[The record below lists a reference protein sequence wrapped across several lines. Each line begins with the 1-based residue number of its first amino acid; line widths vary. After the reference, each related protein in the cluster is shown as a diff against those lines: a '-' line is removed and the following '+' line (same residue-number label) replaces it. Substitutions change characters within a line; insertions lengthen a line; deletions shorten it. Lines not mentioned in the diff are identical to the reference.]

1 MRYEITN
8 ENVVLI
14 FNDGDT
20 VPFLS
25 QPDYPNFDKWT
36 KAEAKVWAETYIAS
50 LDESELFYAPEGKGL
65 ARKAKPT
72 PEEIAAWEAER
83 ANEHTQIG

>member
-1 MRYEITN
+1 MRYEITDD
-8 ENVVLI
+8 NVVLV
-14 FNDGDT
+14 FNDGES
-20 VPFLS
+20 VPHLS

-36 KAEAKVWAETYIAS
+36 KAEAKAWADVYIAS
-50 LDESELFYAPEGKGL
+50 LDESDLFYAPEGKGL

-83 ANEHTQIG
+83 ALEH

>member
-8 ENVVLI
+8 ENVVLV
-14 FNDGDT
+14 FNDGET

-25 QPDYPNFDKWT
+25 QPDYPNSDKWT
-36 KAEAKVWAETYIAS
+36 KAEAKAWAEIYIDS
-50 LDESELFYAPEGKGL
+50 LNESDLFYAPEGKGL

-72 PEEIAAWEAER
+72 PEEIAAWKAKR
-83 ANEHTQIG
+83 ALQSGR

>member
-1 MRYEITN
+1 MRYEITDN
-8 ENVVLI
+8 NVVLV
-14 FNDGDT
+14 FNYGES
-20 VPFLS
+20 VPHLS

-36 KAEAKVWAETYIAS
+36 KAEAKAWAEIYIAS
-50 LDESELFYAPEGKGL
+50 LDESDLFYAPEGKGL

-83 ANEHTQIG
+83 QLEK

>member
-8 ENVVLI
+8 DNVVLI

-25 QPDYPNFDKWT
+25 QPDYPNRDPWT
-36 KAEAKVWAETYIAS
+36 KEEAEALVIAGGGGGGR
-50 LDESELFYAPEGKGL
+50 Y
-65 ARKAKPT
+65 
-72 PEEIAAWEAER
+72 
-83 ANEHTQIG
+83 

>member
-8 ENVVLI
+8 ENVVLV
-14 FNDGDT
+14 FNDGNT

-25 QPDYPNFDKWT
+25 QPDYPNFEKWT
-36 KAEAKVWAETYIAS
+36 KAEAKAWAETYIAS

-65 ARKAKPT
+65 PRKAKPT
-72 PEEIAAWEAER
+72 AEEIAAWKAKQ
-83 ANEHTQIG
+83 ANAN

>member
-8 ENVVLI
+8 ENVVLV
-14 FNDGDT
+14 FNDGET

-25 QPDYPNFDKWT
+25 QPDYPNSEQWNT
-36 KAEAKVWAETYIAS
+36 AEATEWAEIFIAS
-50 LDESELFYAPEGKGL
+50 LDEADLFYAPLGRGL

-72 PEEIAAWEAER
+72 PEEIAASQLEIE
-83 ANEHTQIG
+83 

>member
-1 MRYEITN
+1 MRYEITDN
-8 ENVVLI
+8 NVVLV
-14 FNDGDT
+14 FNDGES
-20 VPFLS
+20 VPHLS

-36 KAEAKVWAETYIAS
+36 KAEAKAWAEVYIAS
-50 LDESELFYAPEGKGL
+50 LDESDLFYAPEGKGL

-83 ANEHTQIG
+83 ALQGGG